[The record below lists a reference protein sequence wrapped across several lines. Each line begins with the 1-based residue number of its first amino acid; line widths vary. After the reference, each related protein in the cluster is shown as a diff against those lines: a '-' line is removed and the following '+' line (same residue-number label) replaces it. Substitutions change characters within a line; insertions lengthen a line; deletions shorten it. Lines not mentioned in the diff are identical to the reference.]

1 LDDSTKSISSST
13 RLASELRRVMEESE
27 ATLAEGGLAS
37 AFAASRQHTG
47 LLFTDTLA
55 ADLGRLLDA

>member
-1 LDDSTKSISSST
+1 
-13 RLASELRRVMEESE
+13 MEESE